1 MFLGIDFYEGD
12 FMERLFLF
20 FKGIL
25 VGIGKIIPGVSG
37 SLIAA
42 VLGIYEQAIYSINHL
57 KEDFKGSVSYLFP
70 IGSGVLVAVFLFS
83 NVLSFFLSHYYVFT
97 MFLFLG
103 LIVGTV
109 PNFRKSFHYTNKID
123 VLVLILGFCLPMTFS
138 CFSIT
143 QEFVPSVRLF
153 SCLFILFL
161 GFLDAATMVI
171 PGVSGTALFLMLGSY
186 SFVLHL
192 FSNPLEHIFFTFLF
206 GMGVILGIVLVSR
219 LVEFCFKKNKNRF
232 LIFIYGLLWSSIVYL
247 FSLVIFQVTWSI
259 FFFVFLFFFLGF
271 ILSVFFG

>member
-1 MFLGIDFYEGD
+1 MK
-12 FMERLFLF
+12 RLFLF

-42 VLGIYEQAIYSINHL
+42 LLGIYEQSIYSINHF
-57 KEDFKGSVSYLFP
+57 KEDFKGSISYLFP

-83 NVLSFFLSHYYVFT
+83 NVLSYFLSHYYVFT

-109 PNFRKSFHYTNKID
+109 PNFRKTFHYTNKMD
-123 VLVLILGFCLPMTFS
+123 VFVFLFGFCLPMTFS
-138 CFSIT
+138 CFTVT
-143 QEFVPSVRLF
+143 QEFAPTFSFL
-153 SCLFILFL
+153 SCLYIFLF
-161 GFLDAATMVI
+161 GFLDATTMII

-192 FSNPLEHIFFTFLF
+192 FSNPLEQIFFTFLF
-206 GMGVILGIVLVSR
+206 GMGVVFGIILVSR
-219 LVEFCFKKNKNRF
+219 LVEFCFQKNKNRF

-247 FSLVIFQVTWSI
+247 FLLVIFHVTMSI
-259 FFFVFLFFFLGF
+259 FFSVFLCFMIGFL
-271 ILSVFFG
+271 LSVFFG